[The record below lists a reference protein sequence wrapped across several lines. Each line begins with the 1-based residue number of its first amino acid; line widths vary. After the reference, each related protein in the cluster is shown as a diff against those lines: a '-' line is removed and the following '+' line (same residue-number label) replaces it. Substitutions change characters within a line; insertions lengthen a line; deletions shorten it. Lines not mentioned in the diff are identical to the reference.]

1 MRGHNIWMDH
11 LNHSTERSRRTIMT
25 SVWVPWLEQLS
36 PLSCS
41 LFWDSY
47 RTVVVIKLLRTSAL
61 WIPAN
66 HPILHVESWL
76 AVPGTAA
83 AGLKFLKFILIYLYS
98 SRATQPWRKLTLGPA
113 YAVWLFT
120 QTGKGTQ
127 GETMSI
133 NHNEGSSP
141 TTLSQ
146 STLAQLVKAGPAN
159 DTYYRLPARLPR

>member
-1 MRGHNIWMDH
+1 M
-11 LNHSTERSRRTIMT
+11 TRTIEP
-25 SVWVPWLEQLS
+25 SFLFLILRFVPNS
-36 PLSCS
+36 
-41 LFWDSY
+41 
-47 RTVVVIKLLRTSAL
+47 RGNKAAANLRPMNPS
-61 WIPAN
+61 

-98 SRATQPWRKLTLGPA
+98 SRATQPWRKLTSGPA